1 MNISIQS
8 YQTNYLAKP
17 SPLGKTATEAD
28 TVNGGV
34 SVGQSS
40 GETVSISGQAK
51 ALYNLSSA
59 AERQATM
66 SSSELSR
73 LYAKK
78 QSDFSRFSQVISG
91 RNYNEKDLL
100 PETDDP
106 ARLAVAQQALN
117 FAVGLSYPPPNNQPN
132 PFAGM
137 ARNDLSAIA
146 FDDTDAYSEVERY
159 AAYVE
164 LRKQDQEYFSTLF
177 AKAQHSNDRRE
188 VYKGILEHFDALPP
202 VEKAAYPESYRETVQ
217 SLFDKQVERWGPL
230 AMLLLAD
237 NEAEDTAPDEPNP
250 FEAILDKEQTT
261 AEMLQEIL
269 AKAQEASSHESDTP
283 E

>member
-40 GETVSISGQAK
+40 GETLSISGQAK

-66 SSSELSR
+66 SSSELNR
-73 LYAKK
+73 LYAKG
-78 QSDFSRFSQVISG
+78 QRDIYDFGHLIAS
-91 RNYNEKDLL
+91 RNYNEEDLL
-100 PETDDP
+100 PDTDDSE
-106 ARLAVAQQALN
+106 RLAVARQALD
-117 FAVGLSYPPPNNQPN
+117 FAIGLSYIPPKHNPN

-137 ARNDLSAIA
+137 ARSDLSAIVY
-146 FDDTDAYSEVERY
+146 DDTNTYSEVERY
-159 AAYVE
+159 AAYGE
-164 LRKQDQEYFSTLF
+164 LSKQDYEYFSALF
-177 AKAQHSNDRRE
+177 AKTQHSDDRRE
-188 VYKGILEHFDALPP
+188 LYKGILEYFDALPP
-202 VEKAAYPESYRETVQ
+202 VEKAAYPEGHRETVQ
-217 SLFDKQVERWGPL
+217 GLLDKQVERWGPL

-237 NEAEDTAPDEPNP
+237 DEAEDTVPDEPNP